1 MERKGPPTKADGR
14 EVHMNQLTTNAE
26 AITATRSTAVSYLR
40 VSTKEQAERDG
51 DPEGYSLPAQREA
64 NQRKAESLG
73 ADIVEEFI
81 DRGESARSSDRPD
94 LQRMLTFIAENPVD
108 YVIVH
113 KVDRLA
119 RNRADD
125 VTINLAIQKA
135 NARLVSVSENIDET
149 PSGMLLH
156 GIMSSIA
163 EFYSRNLSTEV
174 VKGMS
179 QKAKTGGTPGRAP
192 IGYLNRAV
200 INEDGR
206 EVRTV
211 VLDEQR
217 AHLISWA
224 FRTYAEGELTIR
236 QLAEEVASRGL
247 SSPATPTRPSRPVDA
262 TMLHKILSNPYYKG
276 EVRFQGGVY
285 PGRHQPLVTIATWQR
300 VQDLMAS
307 RVLGEK
313 IRKHHLYLKSSVFC
327 GKCGSRLIVH
337 MPKNRHGTVYEYY
350 VCSGRHSKRNG
361 CDQRALPVG
370 LVENKVV
377 ELYKRLQLEPEARAT
392 VEKTLRLELERSAY
406 ESKRAHQELTRERA
420 RLQARSRKL
429 LDAHLDG
436 ALPADMYKGEQRTIS
451 SQLAAVDERLERLS
465 VLFEDLEKNLEAAI
479 DLASN
484 CYEAYRRAPDSLRRI
499 YNQAFFKRILIWEE
513 EVAEGELQELFEIV
527 FTIAEEDSP
536 SGSETRGEAENT
548 GFSASQGSNE
558 GTLVPLEGLEPP
570 TLSLGRSCS
579 SIELQRQVR
588 RVYPASAAAAAR
600 RGRERAAR
608 RLR

>member
-1 MERKGPPTKADGR
+1 MYDTASPAGAPPT
-14 EVHMNQLTTNAE
+14 
-26 AITATRSTAVSYLR
+26 TRLTAVSYLR

-64 NQRKAESLG
+64 NRRKAESLG
-73 ADIVEEFI
+73 ADIVEEFV
-81 DRGESARSSDRPD
+81 DRGESARSADRPD
-94 LQRMLTFIAENPVD
+94 LQRMLKFVVENPVNF
-108 YVIVH
+108 VIVH

-125 VTINLAIQKA
+125 VTINLALQQA
-135 NARLVSVSENIDET
+135 GVRLVSVSENIDET

-163 EFYSRNLSTEV
+163 EFYSRNLANEV

-192 IGYLNRAV
+192 IGYLNRGI

-211 VLDEQR
+211 VVDEQR
-217 AHLISWA
+217 AALISWA
-224 FRTYAEGELTIR
+224 FRTYAEGQHTVRE
-236 QLAEEVASRGL
+236 LAEEAAARGL
-247 SSPATPTRPSRPVDA
+247 GSPATPSRPSRPVDA

-276 EVRFQGGVY
+276 EVRFQGATY
-285 PGRHQPLVTIATWQR
+285 PGRHQPLVDAATWQR

-350 VCSGRHSKRNG
+350 ICSGRHSRRNG
-361 CDQRALPVG
+361 CDQRSLPVG

-377 ELYKRLQLEPEARAT
+377 ELYKRLQLEPEAREI
-392 VEKTLRLELERSAY
+392 VRRQLKVELERGSL
-406 ESKRAHQELTRERA
+406 EA
-420 RLQARSRKL
+420 RKAQRDLALEQSRLDARSRKL

-436 ALPADMYKGEQRTIS
+436 ALPADLYKEEQQAIS
-451 SQLAAVDERLERLS
+451 RQLAAVVERLQNLTVRFDELER
-465 VLFEDLEKNLEAAI
+465 NLETAI
-479 DLASN
+479 ELTAS
-484 CYEAYRRAPDSLRRI
+484 CYEAYRRAPDALRRI
-499 YNQAFFKRILIWEE
+499 YNQAFFTRILIWEE
-513 EVAEGELQELFEIV
+513 EPASGELQDLFELV
-527 FTIAEEDSP
+527 LTISAETQAQE
-536 SGSETRGEAENT
+536 RQEAENT
-548 GFSASQGSNE
+548 GFSASKGSKDE
-558 GTLVPLEGLEPP
+558 HLVPLEGFEPP
-570 TLSLGRSCS
+570 TRSLGRSGS
-579 SIELQRQVR
+579 STELQRLAHR
-588 RVYPASAAAAAR
+588 F
-600 RGRERAAR
+600 
-608 RLR
+608 